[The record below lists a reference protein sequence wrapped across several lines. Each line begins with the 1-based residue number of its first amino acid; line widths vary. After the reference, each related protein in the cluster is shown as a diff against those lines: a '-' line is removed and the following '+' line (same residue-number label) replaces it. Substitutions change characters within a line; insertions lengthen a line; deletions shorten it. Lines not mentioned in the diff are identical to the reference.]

1 MSLKNCKLAKRINH
15 YSLINF
21 QFSSAPFDFFHSFPV
36 CAQLR
41 WLRDISLMGAA
52 TPPSPRRGIPAHS
65 VFLVCCK
72 LSGEIRISEIQ
83 KTSLPIVFTPC
94 LKLSRFAPCVV
105 TRRSWI
111 MPPFRHVGL
120 LS

>member
-52 TPPSPRRGIPAHS
+52 TPPSPERGIPAHS

-72 LSGEIRISEIQ
+72 LSGKIRMSEPALYAHEDAMQ
-83 KTSLPIVFTPC
+83 D
-94 LKLSRFAPCVV
+94 RFSSQQPKSSFG
-105 TRRSWI
+105 RGI
-111 MPPFRHVGL
+111 HD
-120 LS
+120 

>member
-52 TPPSPRRGIPAHS
+52 TPPSPRSRIPAHS

-72 LSGEIRISEIQ
+72 LSGEIRMSDPWALEMHIEAS
-83 KTSLPIVFTPC
+83 S
-94 LKLSRFAPCVV
+94 
-105 TRRSWI
+105 
-111 MPPFRHVGL
+111 GL
-120 LS
+120 LSCGA